1 MNFKVLP
8 TARGWPGGAQH
19 ADTATA
25 GTAGEVQCAHI
36 QNKYMCVL
44 CLALHFGEQSQMDAT
59 FKEQEVLNR
68 VIRRSTD
75 ETPRLYHWNINTQQN
90 HREQGKDNSS
100 QGRNTIWNTFIST
113 LWKTAVCGRLEA
125 WVNAVTQR
133 ITRYKLIGQETRVP
147 KQQIRRTRMM
157 KTK

>member
-1 MNFKVLP
+1 MTNRYLKVDLISQGVAEHFQLASFLPVLP
-8 TARGWPGGAQH
+8 QHDFLKEEPHEFQGSSNCKRVAGGAQH

-68 VIRRSTD
+68 VIRRSAD

-113 LWKTAVCGRLEA
+113 L
-125 WVNAVTQR
+125 
-133 ITRYKLIGQETRVP
+133 
-147 KQQIRRTRMM
+147 
-157 KTK
+157 